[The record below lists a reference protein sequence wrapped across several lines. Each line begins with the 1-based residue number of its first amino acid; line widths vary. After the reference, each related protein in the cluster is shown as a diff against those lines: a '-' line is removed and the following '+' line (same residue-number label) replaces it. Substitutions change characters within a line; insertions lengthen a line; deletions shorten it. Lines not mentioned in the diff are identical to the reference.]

1 MEKVISTA
9 PSSVATSAL
18 RAIPFENIIGGP
30 LQACVK
36 AQRLAAQTTV
46 DFIREVGLED
56 VPVRDPKGE
65 IVKAPR
71 LDKYGNVIKDSK
83 DQPIMDPVLE
93 KKAVYVCFQFIQAGR
108 LVRLNVP
115 MLSIVPIPYIA
126 INTIDISFKAN
137 IKAQA
142 SAMDQDAIT
151 EADDRTSSNYNSSW
165 GTQSSRSFGRSGRW
179 WNKNRSGHNESSY
192 SSDYSRNSMQA
203 SISSKKDSV
212 GTRESKYSVEYTMD
226 VAVHASQDS
235 MPAGMAKVLELI
247 GNAMDVCNPEG
258 EFLVNGNPLILR
270 VPLGQANNNSYTI
283 TFEAVYKTPEG
294 LLSTSKEDFWL
305 KTMTKD
311 GKPEGKDLLINRN
324 KNRASAQ
331 LSKGEYLLSNA
342 DGTLTETISVQAIE
356 DASLTTT
363 TEGHTKDTPKS

>member
-1 MEKVISTA
+1 MEKIISTA

-30 LQACVK
+30 LEACVK
-36 AQRLAAQTTV
+36 AQRIAAQTTV

-56 VPVRDPKGE
+56 VPARKPDGT
-65 IVKAPR
+65 IVTAPR
-71 LDKYGNVIKDSK
+71 LDRYGNPVKDSKGNVIE
-83 DQPIMDPVLE
+83 DPVME
-93 KKAVYVCFQFIQAGR
+93 KKAVYVCFQFIQGGR

-126 INTIDISFKAN
+126 INTIDINFKAN

-142 SAMDQDAIT
+142 SATDQDAIT
-151 EADDRTSSNYNSSW
+151 ETDEHKGSNYSSHYDRD
-165 GTQSSRSFGRSGRW
+165 TSRSYSRSGHW
-179 WNKNRSGHNESSY
+179 WNKSRSGVNSSSY
-192 SSDYSRNSMQA
+192 SSNYSNNSMQA

-258 EFLVNGNPLILR
+258 EFLISNNILI
-270 VPLGQANNNSYTI
+270 VPNNTAKAS
-283 TFEAVYKTPEG
+283 FEAAYKTPEG
-294 LLSTSKEDFWL
+294 LLSTRKEDFWL
-305 KTMTKD
+305 KKLD
-311 GKPEGKDLLINRN
+311 GDKPSGEDLLKTRN
-324 KNRASAQ
+324 KNRAMTEDLTA
-331 LSKGEYLLSNA
+331 GNYLLSNA
-342 DGTLTETISVQAIE
+342 DGTLTETIQVVVVADNSTGGGKSPE
-356 DASLTTT
+356 
-363 TEGHTKDTPKS
+363 TK

>member
-151 EADDRTSSNYNSSW
+151 EADDRTSSNYNSSLD
-165 GTQSSRSFGRSGRW
+165 TQSSRSFGRSGRW

-258 EFLVNGNPLILR
+258 EFLI
-270 VPLGQANNNSYTI
+270 NNNILLIAQGEKGTL
-283 TFEAVYKTPEG
+283 EVVYKTPEG
-294 LLSTSKEDFWL
+294 LLSTRKEDFWL
-305 KTMTKD
+305 KKKVGDSTSEKD
-311 GKPEGKDLLINRN
+311 SDLLTVRN
-324 KNRASAQ
+324 KDRASAE
-331 LSKGEYLLSNA
+331 LEEGEYLLSNA
-342 DGTLTETISVQAIE
+342 EGTLTETIKVVVAKTQS
-356 DASLTTT
+356 
-363 TEGHTKDTPKS
+363 

>member
-1 MEKVISTA
+1 MEKIISTA

-30 LQACVK
+30 LEACVK
-36 AQRLAAQTTV
+36 AQRIAAQTTV

-56 VPVRDPKGE
+56 VPARKPDGS
-65 IVKAPR
+65 IVTTPR
-71 LDKYGNVIKDSK
+71 LDRYGNPVKDSSGK
-83 DQPIMDPVLE
+83 VIEDPVME
-93 KKAVYVCFQFIQAGR
+93 KKAVYVCFQFIQSGR

-126 INTIDISFKAN
+126 INTIDINFKAN

-142 SAMDQDAIT
+142 NATDQDIISET
-151 EADDRTSSNYNSSW
+151 DEQKDSSYGSSYSNSSNRDY
-165 GTQSSRSFGRSGRW
+165 SRSGHW
-179 WNKNRSGHNESSY
+179 WNKNRSGSNSSSY
-192 SSDYSRNSMQA
+192 SSDYSNNSMQA

-258 EFLVNGNPLILR
+258 EFLI
-270 VPLGQANNNSYTI
+270 NNNDFIIESGKT
-283 TFEAVYKTPEG
+283 TVHFEAAYKTPEG
-294 LLSTSKEDFWL
+294 LISTRKEDFWL
-305 KTMTKD
+305 KKTD
-311 GKPEGKDLLINRN
+311 GKDDLLETRN
-324 KNRASAQ
+324 KDRATAE
-331 LSKGEYLLSNA
+331 LGAGEYLLSNA
-342 DGTLTETISVQAIE
+342 DGTLTETIKV
-356 DASLTTT
+356 T
-363 TEGHTKDTPKS
+363 GK

>member
-1 MEKVISTA
+1 MEKIISTA
-9 PSSVATSAL
+9 PSAVATSAL

-56 VPVRDPKGE
+56 VPVRDAGGN
-65 IVKAPR
+65 IVRAPR
-71 LDKYGNVIKDSK
+71 LDQYGNEVKGSDGKVIT
-83 DQPIMDPVLE
+83 DPVME
-93 KKAVYVCFQFIQAGR
+93 KKAIYVCFQFIQAGR

-126 INTIDISFKAN
+126 INTIDINFKAN

-142 SAMDQDAIT
+142 SAIDQDAISET
-151 EADDRTSSNYNSSW
+151 EDQKNSTYNSSYDR
-165 GTQSSRSFGRSGRW
+165 SSSSSYSRSGHW
-179 WNKNRSGHNESSY
+179 WNKNRSGSNNSSY

-258 EFLVNGNPLILR
+258 EFLI
-270 VPLGQANNNSYTI
+270 NNNIIVVNKAGEKGTL
-283 TFEAVYKTPEG
+283 EVVYKTPEG
-294 LLSTSKEDFWL
+294 LLSTRKEDFWL
-305 KTMTKD
+305 KKLDKD
-311 GKPEGKDLLINRN
+311 KKPTGEDLLTSRN
-324 KNRASAQ
+324 KDRASAE
-331 LSKGEYLLSNA
+331 LEGVEKAEYLLSNA
-342 DGTLTETISVQAIE
+342 DGTLTETIKVVVAA
-356 DASLTTT
+356 ASQ
-363 TEGHTKDTPKS
+363 G

>member
-165 GTQSSRSFGRSGRW
+165 DTQSSRSFGRSGRW

-258 EFLVNGNPLILR
+258 EFLI
-270 VPLGQANNNSYTI
+270 NNNILLIAQGKKGTL
-283 TFEAVYKTPEG
+283 EVVYKTPEG
-294 LLSTSKEDFWL
+294 LLSTRKEDFWL
-305 KTMTKD
+305 KKKVGDSTSEKD
-311 GKPEGKDLLINRN
+311 SDLLTVRN
-324 KNRASAQ
+324 KDRASAE
-331 LSKGEYLLSNA
+331 LEEGEYLLSNA
-342 DGTLTETISVQAIE
+342 EGTLTETIKVVVAKTQS
-356 DASLTTT
+356 
-363 TEGHTKDTPKS
+363 